1 MGEASVVFTLPMS
14 ARLGSAELMFGLDDP
29 EDLFQP
35 KQFCDSVGF
44 ISLKN
49 PCWESLKC
57 HLALPLIVADCG
69 CPEQEQRSLMA
80 LLIHL
85 L

>member
-1 MGEASVVFTLPMS
+1 MGEASVVFTIPMS
-14 ARLGSAELMFGLDDP
+14 ARLGSAELMVGVNDP

-57 HLALPLIVADCG
+57 HLALALMVADCG